1 MKLKSLSS
9 LLLFVVLFL
18 FTPMLKAESGDGQLN
33 VFLDC
38 NFCNDS
44 QIKQELDY
52 LNFAVDAYRSNLHI
66 LLNRQGLATGANQYN
81 LEVIGRDEWENEKV
95 SFQFNSQPAMTSFE
109 ETELIIEKLKIGLA
123 PFLAKTALVDGINLK
138 VEKPKKE
145 EGKQVVPYESF
156 WQNWIY
162 ELRGSMNWSSEA
174 IRSNFRFRTNMD
186 IDNVTPEWRVRIRPF
201 YSFQRQS
208 VETSEGKAVS
218 ERERKYF
225 SGSVVRSISDHWSVG
240 FFNSYFSSDYNN
252 IDLDIWVAPALEYS
266 IFSYDEVPMKE
277 FTVAYRVGYLS
288 RSYLEETIYNLMEE
302 QRYRHMLNV
311 DLRMRRPWGNIF
323 AGVSGSNYLH
333 DWSKNRV
340 SLNGRF
346 SVRVYKG
353 LSINFGG
360 NYEIINDQISLPK
373 GEVSLEDLLLAQR
386 QAATDFEAGMNFGLN
401 YTFGALYNNIV
412 NTRL

>member
-1 MKLKSLSS
+1 CN
-9 LLLFVVLFL
+9 
-18 FTPMLKAESGDGQLN
+18 ESQL
-33 VFLDC
+33 
-38 NFCNDS
+38 
-44 QIKQELDY
+44 KQELDS
-52 LNFAVDAYRSNLHI
+52 LKFAPDAYRSNLQ
-66 LLNRQGLATGANQYN
+66 LLLHRQGLATGAKQYN
-81 LEVIGRDEWENEKV
+81 LEIIGREQWEDEKV
-95 SFQFNSQPAMTSFE
+95 SFQFNSKPAMTNFE

-123 PFLAKTALVDGINLK
+123 PFLAKTPLVDGMNLK
-138 VEKPKKE
+138 VEKPKQE
-145 EGKQVVPYESF
+145 EGQQVVPYESF
-156 WQNWIY
+156 WKNWIY
-162 ELRGSMNWSSEA
+162 ELRSSMNWSSEA

-186 IDNVTPEWRVRIRPF
+186 IDNVTPEWRVRIRPN

-208 VETSEGKAVS
+208 VETSEGRAVS
-218 ERERKYF
+218 ERESKYF

-252 IDLDIWVAPALEYS
+252 IDLDIWVAPALEYN
-266 IFSYDEVPMKE
+266 IFSYDDVPMKE
-277 FTVAYRVGYLS
+277 FTVAYRIGYLS
-288 RSYLEETIYNLMEE
+288 RSYLEETIYDLMEE

-311 DLRMRRPWGNIF
+311 DLRMRRPWGNVF
-323 AGVSGSNYLH
+323 AGISSSNYLH
-333 DWSKNRV
+333 DWTKNRV
-340 SLNGRF
+340 ALNGRF

-386 QAATDFEAGMNFGLN
+386 QAATDFEAGMNFGVN

>member
-1 MKLKSLSS
+1 MKSLSS
-9 LLLFVVLFL
+9 LLIFVVVFL
-18 FTPMLKAESGDGQLN
+18 SSSILKAGPGDGQLN

-38 NFCNDS
+38 NFCNGS

-52 LNFAVDAYRSNLHI
+52 LNFAIDAYRSNLHI
-66 LLNRQGLATGANQYN
+66 LLNRQSLATGAKQYN
-81 LEVIGRDEWENEKV
+81 LEILGREEWEGEKV
-95 SFQFNSQPAMTSFE
+95 SFQFNSQPTMTSFE
-109 ETELIIEKLKIGLA
+109 ETELIINKLKIGLA
-123 PFLAKTALVDGINLK
+123 PFLAKTALVDAMNLK
-138 VEKPKKE
+138 VEKPEAE
-145 EGKQVVPYESF
+145 EGQQVIPYESF

-162 ELRGSMNWSSEA
+162 ELRGSMSWDSEA
-174 IRSNFRFRTNMD
+174 VRSNLRFRANME
-186 IDNVTPEWRVRIRPF
+186 IDNVTPEWRVRIRPSYF
-201 YSFQRQS
+201 YQKRS
-208 VETSEGKAVS
+208 VETSEGEATS
-218 ERERKYF
+218 ERERKYL
-225 SGSVVRSISDHWSVG
+225 SGSVVKSISDHWSVG
-240 FFNSYFSSDYNN
+240 LFNSYFSSNYNN
-252 IDLDIWVAPALEYS
+252 IDLDVWIAPALEYS
-266 IFSYDEVPMKE
+266 VFSYDEVPMKE

-288 RSYLEETIYNLMEE
+288 RSYLEETIYDLMEE
-302 QRYRHMLNV
+302 NRYRHMLNV

-323 AGVSGSNYLH
+323 AGISGSNYLH

-340 SLNGRF
+340 ALNGRF

-386 QAATDFEAGMNFGLN
+386 QAATDFEMGMNFGIN